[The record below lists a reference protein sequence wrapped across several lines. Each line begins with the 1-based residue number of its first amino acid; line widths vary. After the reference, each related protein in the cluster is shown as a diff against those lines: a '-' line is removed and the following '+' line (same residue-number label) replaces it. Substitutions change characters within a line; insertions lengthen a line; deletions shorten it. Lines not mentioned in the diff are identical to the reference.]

1 MDQVLKDEKNHQ
13 VEMGGEGEFYQ
24 REQHEAKG
32 VRKGPVRRTGVW
44 LGCKVCK

>member
-13 VEMGGEGEFYQ
+13 VEMGEGESYQ
-24 REQHEAKG
+24 RKQREVKR
-32 VRKGPVRRTGVW
+32 VRKGPVQRTGVW